1 LLKKEKEKKKMTY
14 NNMEEK
20 QVSVNVIATYENQ
33 EQEWFDTSITIKPI
47 NKTIDQ
53 QLSVEKKVLKSVIK
67 CLEQNTDDL
76 VKLSLAYTLDDL
88 KSDEDVKE
96 NGFGFINRTNSK
108 YYFQPDQRGE
118 FIQMLCEEL
127 DIASKTS
134 SYKDWA
140 EKNNVQDI
148 DVSKNFKTAI

>member
-1 LLKKEKEKKKMTY
+1 MRNDMIKERK
-14 NNMEEK
+14 
-20 QVSVNVIATYENQ
+20 VSVNVIATYENQ
-33 EQEWFDTSITIKPI
+33 EQEWFDTTIDIKPI

-53 QLSVEKKVLKSVIK
+53 QLSVERKVLKSVIK
-67 CLEQNTDDL
+67 LLEQNTDDL

-108 YYFQPDQRGE
+108 YYFQPDQRDE
-118 FIQMLCEEL
+118 LVQLICEEL
-127 DIASKTS
+127 DIATKTL

-140 EKNNVQDI
+140 EKNNVKDI
-148 DVSKNFKTAI
+148 PVAQNLQTAV

>member
-1 LLKKEKEKKKMTY
+1 LLKKEKEKMRNDMIKERK
-14 NNMEEK
+14 
-20 QVSVNVIATYENQ
+20 VSVNVIATYENQ
-33 EQEWFDTSITIKPI
+33 EQEWFDTTIDIKPI

-53 QLSVEKKVLKSVIK
+53 QLSVERKVLKQVIK
-67 CLEQNTDDL
+67 LLEQNTDDL

-108 YYFQPDQRGE
+108 YYFQPDQRDE
-118 FIQMLCEEL
+118 LVQLICEEL
-127 DIASKTS
+127 DIATKTL

-140 EKNNVQDI
+140 EKNNVKDI
-148 DVSKNFKTAI
+148 PVAQNLQTAV

>member
-1 LLKKEKEKKKMTY
+1 MRNDMIKERK
-14 NNMEEK
+14 
-20 QVSVNVIATYENQ
+20 VSVNVIATYENQ
-33 EQEWFDTSITIKPI
+33 EQEWFDTTIDIKPI

-53 QLSVEKKVLKSVIK
+53 QLSVERKVLKQVIK
-67 CLEQNTDDL
+67 LLEQNTDDL

-108 YYFQPDQRGE
+108 YYFQPDQRDE
-118 FIQMLCEEL
+118 LVQLICEEL
-127 DIASKTS
+127 NIATKTL

-140 EKNNVQDI
+140 EKNNVKDI
-148 DVSKNFKTAI
+148 PVAQNLQTAV

>member
-1 LLKKEKEKKKMTY
+1 MRNDMIKERK
-14 NNMEEK
+14 
-20 QVSVNVIATYENQ
+20 VSVNVIATYENQ
-33 EQEWFDTSITIKPI
+33 EQEWFDTTIDIKPI

-53 QLSVEKKVLKSVIK
+53 QLSVERKVLKQVIK
-67 CLEQNTDDL
+67 LLEQNTDDL

-108 YYFQPDQRGE
+108 YYFQPDQRDE
-118 FIQMLCEEL
+118 LVQLICEEL
-127 DIASKTS
+127 DIATKTL

-140 EKNNVQDI
+140 EKNNVKDI
-148 DVSKNFKTAI
+148 PVAQNLQTAV

>member
-1 LLKKEKEKKKMTY
+1 MIKERK
-14 NNMEEK
+14 
-20 QVSVNVIATYENQ
+20 VSVNVIATYENQ
-33 EQEWFDTSITIKPI
+33 EQEWFDTTIDIKPI

-53 QLSVEKKVLKSVIK
+53 QLSVERKVLKQVIK
-67 CLEQNTDDL
+67 LLEQNTDDL

-108 YYFQPDQRGE
+108 YYFQPDQRDE
-118 FIQMLCEEL
+118 LVQLICEEL
-127 DIASKTS
+127 DIATKTL

-140 EKNNVQDI
+140 EKNNVKDI
-148 DVSKNFKTAI
+148 PVAQNLQTAV

>member
-1 LLKKEKEKKKMTY
+1 MTY
-14 NNMEEK
+14 NNLKERK
-20 QVSVNVIATYENQ
+20 VSVNVIATYENQ
-33 EQEWFDTSITIKPI
+33 EQEWFDTTIDIKPI

-53 QLSVEKKVLKSVIK
+53 QLSVEKKVLKSVIR
-67 CLEQNTDDL
+67 CLEQDTDDL

-88 KSDEDVKE
+88 KSDEDVIE

-118 FIQMLCEEL
+118 FIQMLCEEMN
-127 DIASKTS
+127 IANKTL

-140 EKNNVQDI
+140 EKNNVKS
-148 DVSKNFKTAI
+148 VSERGSENLGQSIQ

>member
-1 LLKKEKEKKKMTY
+1 LLKKEKEKMRNDMIKERK
-14 NNMEEK
+14 
-20 QVSVNVIATYENQ
+20 VSVNVIATYENQ
-33 EQEWFDTSITIKPI
+33 EQEWFDTTIDIKPI

-53 QLSVEKKVLKSVIK
+53 QLSVERKVLKSVIK
-67 CLEQNTDDL
+67 LLEQNTDDL

-108 YYFQPDQRGE
+108 YYFQPDQRDE
-118 FIQMLCEEL
+118 LVQLICEEL
-127 DIASKTS
+127 DIATKTL

-140 EKNNVQDI
+140 EKNNVKDI
-148 DVSKNFKTAI
+148 PVAQNLQTAV

>member
-1 LLKKEKEKKKMTY
+1 MRNDMIKERK
-14 NNMEEK
+14 
-20 QVSVNVIATYENQ
+20 VGVNVIATYENQ
-33 EQEWFDTSITIKPI
+33 EQEWFDTTIDIKPI

-53 QLSVEKKVLKSVIK
+53 QLSVERKVLKQVIK
-67 CLEQNTDDL
+67 LLEQNTDDL

-108 YYFQPDQRGE
+108 YYFQPDQRDE
-118 FIQMLCEEL
+118 LVQLICEEL
-127 DIASKTS
+127 DIATKTL

-140 EKNNVQDI
+140 EKNNVKDI
-148 DVSKNFKTAI
+148 PVAQNLQTAV

>member
-1 LLKKEKEKKKMTY
+1 MRNDMINERK
-14 NNMEEK
+14 
-20 QVSVNVIATYENQ
+20 VSVNVIATYENQ
-33 EQEWFDTSITIKPI
+33 EQEWFDTTIDIKPI

-53 QLSVEKKVLKSVIK
+53 QLSVERKVLKQVIK
-67 CLEQNTDDL
+67 LLEQNTDDL

-108 YYFQPDQRGE
+108 YYFQPDQRDE
-118 FIQMLCEEL
+118 LVQLICEEL
-127 DIASKTS
+127 DIATKTL

-140 EKNNVQDI
+140 EKNNVKDI
-148 DVSKNFKTAI
+148 PVAQNLQTAV

>member
-1 LLKKEKEKKKMTY
+1 MTY